1 MKRRDFLKAIAFT
14 AVAATPAAS
23 WAAGRFGRK
32 KPLRPNII
40 IIMSD
45 DMGYSDIGC
54 YGSEISTPT
63 LDALA
68 AGGLRFTRFYNTAR
82 CCPTR
87 ASLLTGL
94 YPHQAGV
101 GHMMA
106 DRGQD
111 GYRGDLNRNCVT
123 IAEVLKAAG
132 YSTYACGKWHVT
144 KNTRAEGPQDKYNW
158 PLQRGFERF
167 YGTIHGACSFWDPST
182 LVRDNTLITPP
193 SDREYQ
199 PEEPYYYTDAI
210 SDNAARFIRRHDRSN
225 PFFMYVAYTA
235 AHWPMHAR
243 PRDIA
248 KYKGKYDAGYGPVR
262 KARFE
267 KMKELGVIK
276 PEAELSPP
284 PASWGD
290 IKDKKWEA
298 ACMEVY
304 AAMIDSID
312 QGIGRIAGALKDKG
326 IFDNTLV
333 FFLQDNGGCAES
345 GGRGTK
351 PHPRASKPTLP
362 PLPPDAQHYFGSVP
376 QQTRDGWPVR
386 RGHVM
391 PGPADTYIG
400 YGKNWANVSNTPFR
414 EYKHWVHEGGISTPL
429 IAHWPAG
436 IRAKNELSHQHGHL
450 IDLMATCV
458 DVSGATYPSRYK
470 GQKIKPME
478 GKSLAPVFENKPIKR
493 EALYWE
499 HEGNR
504 AVRAG
509 KWKLVAK
516 GRAGQDDVVWEL
528 YDIEADRSELH
539 DLAAEEPKRLK
550 EMVGLWQAYAER
562 ANVLPWPVS
571 TKTTVKTKPARE
583 KSKKR
588 DRKSNNR

>member
-14 AVAATPAAS
+14 AVATTPAAS

-132 YSTYACGKWHVT
+132 YSTYACGTWHVT

-167 YGTIHGACSFWDPST
+167 YGTIHGAGSFWDPST

-262 KARFE
+262 KGRFE

-458 DVSGATYPSRYK
+458 DVSGATYPDRYK
-470 GQKIKPME
+470 GEKIKPME
-478 GKSLAPVFENKPIKR
+478 GKSLVPVFENKPIKR

-550 EMVGLWQAYAER
+550 EMVGLWQAYAMPCPC
-562 ANVLPWPVS
+562 VP
-571 TKTTVKTKPARE
+571 T
-583 KSKKR
+583 
-588 DRKSNNR
+588 

>member
-68 AGGLRFTRFYNTAR
+68 ADGLRFTRFYNTAR

-123 IAEVLKAAG
+123 IAEVLKSAG

-144 KNTRAEGPQDKYNW
+144 KKTRAEGPQDKYNW

-167 YGTIHGACSFWDPST
+167 YGTIHGAGSFWDPST

-199 PEEPYYYTDAI
+199 PDEPYYYTDAI
-210 SDNAARFIRRHDRSN
+210 SDNAARFIRRHSRSK

-248 KYKGKYDAGYGPVR
+248 KYKGKYDAGYEPVR

-276 PEAELSPP
+276 AEAKLSPP

-312 QGIGRIAGALKDKG
+312 QGISRIVEALKDKG

-345 GGRGTK
+345 GGRGAK
-351 PHPRASKPTLP
+351 PNPRASKPTLP
-362 PLPPDAQHYFGSVP
+362 PLAPDAQH
-376 QQTRDGWPVR
+376 
-386 RGHVM
+386 
-391 PGPADTYIG
+391 
-400 YGKNWANVSNTPFR
+400 
-414 EYKHWVHEGGISTPL
+414 
-429 IAHWPAG
+429 
-436 IRAKNELSHQHGHL
+436 
-450 IDLMATCV
+450 
-458 DVSGATYPSRYK
+458 
-470 GQKIKPME
+470 
-478 GKSLAPVFENKPIKR
+478 
-493 EALYWE
+493 
-499 HEGNR
+499 
-504 AVRAG
+504 
-509 KWKLVAK
+509 
-516 GRAGQDDVVWEL
+516 
-528 YDIEADRSELH
+528 
-539 DLAAEEPKRLK
+539 
-550 EMVGLWQAYAER
+550 
-562 ANVLPWPVS
+562 
-571 TKTTVKTKPARE
+571 
-583 KSKKR
+583 
-588 DRKSNNR
+588 

>member
-1 MKRRDFLKAIAFT
+1 
-14 AVAATPAAS
+14 
-23 WAAGRFGRK
+23 
-32 KPLRPNII
+32 
-40 IIMSD
+40 
-45 DMGYSDIGC
+45 MGYSDIGC
-54 YGSEISTPT
+54 YGSEIKTPT

-68 AGGLRFTRFYNTAR
+68 ADGLRFTQFYNTAR

-94 YPHQAGV
+94 YPHEAGV

-123 IAEVLKAAG
+123 IAEVLKTAG

-144 KNTRAEGPQDKYNW
+144 KMTQPEGLQDKYNW
-158 PLQRGFERF
+158 PLQRGFDRF
-167 YGTIHGACSFWDPST
+167 YGIIHGACSFWDPST
-182 LVRDNTLITPP
+182 LVRDNTMITAP
-193 SDREYQ
+193 SDPEYQ
-199 PEEPYYYTDAI
+199 PEEPYYFTDAI
-210 SDNAARFIRRHDRSN
+210 SDNAARFIRQHDQGN

-248 KYKGKYDAGYGPVR
+248 KYKGKYDAGYEFVR

-276 PEAELSPP
+276 PDAELSPP
-284 PASWGD
+284 PASWSS

-304 AAMIDSID
+304 AAMIDSMD
-312 QGIGRIAGALKDKG
+312 QGIDRIVNALKDKG

-333 FFLQDNGGCAES
+333 LFLQDNGGCAES
-345 GGRGTK
+345 GGRGTQ
-351 PHPRASKPTLP
+351 PDPRPSKPTFE

-376 QQTRDGWPVR
+376 KQTRDGWPVR

-436 IRAKNELSHQHGHL
+436 IRAKNELRHQPSHL

-458 DVSGATYPSRYK
+458 DISGATYPNRYK
-470 GQKIKPME
+470 GKKIKPME
-478 GKSLAPVFENKPIKR
+478 GMSLVSAFENRPIKR
-493 EALYWE
+493 DVLYWE

-504 AVRAG
+504 AVRIG

-516 GRAGQDDVVWEL
+516 GRAGQNEVDWEL
-528 YDIEADRSELH
+528 YDVEADRSELH
-539 DLAAEEPKRLK
+539 NLAAEQPGRLK
-550 EMVGLWQAYAER
+550 EMVDIWSNYAKR
-562 ANVLPWPVS
+562 SNVLPWPKS
-571 TKTTVKTKPARE
+571 TEKTTKTKTD
-583 KSKKR
+583 KK
-588 DRKSNNR
+588 KQ